1 MLYFYFLNVLKYPK
15 NGNHTCIASNV
26 VYCITCRR
34 CGKLYIGET
43 KRRLGDCFA
52 KHLRS
57 VCQQT
62 PGLTVA
68 QHFGAPP
75 HTLSDV
81 SVCVLRRASSDVQH
95 KKLEQRAIFELSTL
109 HPGEFLSPCYM
120 R

>member
-1 MLYFYFLNVLKYPK
+1 MIQVR
-15 NGNHTCIASNV
+15 GNHTCITTNV

-43 KRRLGDCFA
+43 KRRLGDRFA
-52 KHLRS
+52 EHLRS
-57 VCQQT
+57 VRQQT

-81 SVCVLRRASSDVQH
+81 SVCVLRRASSDVQR
-95 KKLEQRAIFELSTL
+95 KELEQRVIFELGTL
-109 HPGEFLSPCYM
+109 HPGGMNFPHSFRTDSCPEEGT
-120 R
+120 